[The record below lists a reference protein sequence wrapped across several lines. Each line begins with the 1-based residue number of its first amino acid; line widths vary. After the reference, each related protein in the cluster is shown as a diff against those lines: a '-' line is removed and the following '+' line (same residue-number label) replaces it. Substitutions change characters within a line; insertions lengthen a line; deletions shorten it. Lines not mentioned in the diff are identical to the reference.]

1 MATAGAARAES
12 VAPGTAAGE
21 AVHGQEAPRRRSSR
35 SARPRNPALR
45 SSPPPAPRLLPLLSL
60 LREMRWFVGRRD
72 PLVAYEV
79 TKPTHV
85 SFKPFVAA
93 STRRSWKRRGNKGG
107 GAEPARLEARDG
119 RDMLI
124 PQMSEPA

>member
-1 MATAGAARAES
+1 MARKPLAAAPNAARARETQRS
-12 VAPGTAAGE
+12 APG
-21 AVHGQEAPRRRSSR
+21 
-35 SARPRNPALR
+35 
-45 SSPPPAPRLLPLLSL
+45 LLPLLSL
-60 LREMRWFVGRRD
+60 LRETRWFVGRRD
-72 PLVAYEV
+72 PLAAYEV

-93 STRRSWKRRGNKGG
+93 STRRSCKRRGNEGG

-124 PQMSEPA
+124 PQTSEPA